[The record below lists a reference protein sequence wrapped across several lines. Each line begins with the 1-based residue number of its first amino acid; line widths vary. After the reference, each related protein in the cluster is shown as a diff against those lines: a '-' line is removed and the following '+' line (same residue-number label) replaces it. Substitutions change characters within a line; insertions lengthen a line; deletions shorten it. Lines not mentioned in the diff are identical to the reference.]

1 MRQPLR
7 LQCREIGASIT
18 ASVPT
23 LPALLSRPEEREGVT
38 EIVEMDVGERLNP
51 IRGVRQANK
60 HGHTAAVLEETFVGV
75 LSAGDVTA
83 RVLETTAQ
91 ACQSMIGA
99 RPERVCEGRQQ
110 RGRQG
115 HGDRLSRGHS
125 IQECWV
131 RTTVVTIGH
140 PRQEWRWR
148 VRAACVRVSAVSA
161 MMHPTA
167 ADHDWCACPVAERH
181 HGQPA

>member
-83 RVLETTAQ
+83 RFLETTDKEFQ
-91 ACQSMIGA
+91 IIIGA
-99 RPERVCEGRQQ
+99 SQERVF
-110 RGRQG
+110 
-115 HGDRLSRGHS
+115 
-125 IQECWV
+125 
-131 RTTVVTIGH
+131 
-140 PRQEWRWR
+140 
-148 VRAACVRVSAVSA
+148 
-161 MMHPTA
+161 
-167 ADHDWCACPVAERH
+167 
-181 HGQPA
+181 